1 MEGLSRIIEQVSK
14 EKGIAAESLQE
25 TLEQAMV
32 AAARKVFGL
41 TKDIEAQYNSET
53 DEVEL
58 FEFKTVVEEVDD
70 PDCEI
75 LVAEA
80 RELDP
85 GVMVGDEL
93 GMKMEME
100 SFGRVAAQTAKQV
113 IIQRVR
119 DSEREKVH
127 DAYKD
132 RVGELI
138 TGIVRR
144 FEKGAIIVDL
154 GKTEAVIPSR
164 EQVHSESYR
173 QGDRIQAYILE
184 VARNARG
191 PQIVLS
197 RTHPGLLVK
206 LFEMEVPEIYEG
218 IVTIEAAVREPGA
231 RAKIAVS
238 SRDSDVDPVGA
249 CVGMKGS
256 RVQAVVGELRGE
268 KIDIIP
274 YSMDPARFVCSAI
287 SPAIVTKVIL
297 DEDTRTMELIVP
309 DDMLSLAIGRRGQ
322 NVRLAAQLT
331 GWKIDM
337 HSETKIKEMNEHA
350 RSELAL
356 VGGLTEDHR
365 ELLIRYGFR
374 TIVDVADAEL
384 DDLMDTLNI
393 TEEQVQIVVD
403 SADDILTE
411 RLKIEIERKEENV
424 RRVAAGLPTLEE
436 EERKARIAEER
447 RVENERRAA
456 EGLPSLEEE
465 EAAMAIAEAE
475 MAAMAAKAEQEAAE
489 AALLGESADAA
500 LATAEEGSD
509 EVPTEVVVAAVEE
522 PTTSEE
528 APSEEASTEE
538 APTEEASAEE
548 AAPELEAST
557 EEASTDAPSTEEA
570 APALEAESVLNEV
583 SPEADEAT
591 EESAPEETPE
601 GELQEG

>member
-1 MEGLSRIIEQVSK
+1 MMEGLSRIIEQVSK
-14 EKGIAAESLQE
+14 EKGIAAESLRE

-32 AAARKVFGL
+32 AAARKVYGL
-41 TKDIEAQYNSET
+41 TKDIEAQYNAET
-53 DEVEL
+53 DEVDL
-58 FEFKTVVEEVDD
+58 FEFKTVVEEVED

-80 RELDP
+80 REMDP
-85 GVMVGDEL
+85 GVMIGDEL
-93 GMKMEME
+93 GMKMETA

-132 RVGELI
+132 RVSELI

-206 LFEMEVPEIYEG
+206 LFELEVPEIYEN

-256 RVQAVVGELRGE
+256 RVQAVVAELRGE

-274 YSMDPARFVCSAI
+274 FSMDPARFVCSAI

-350 RSELAL
+350 REELL
-356 VGGLTEDHR
+356 LIEGLNDTHR
-365 ELLIRYGFR
+365 ELLIRFGFR
-374 TIVDVADAEL
+374 TIEDVADAEM
-384 DDLMDTLNI
+384 DDLMDTLTL
-393 TEEQVQIVVD
+393 TEEQVQAVLD
-403 SADDILTE
+403 SADDVLTE
-411 RLKIEIERKEENV
+411 RLKLAIARKEENV
-424 RRVAAGLPTLEE
+424 IRVAAGLPTIEE
-436 EERKARIAEER
+436 EERVVREAEER

-465 EAAMAIAEAE
+465 EI
-475 MAAMAAKAEQEAAE
+475 AMAAAAADLAALAAAAE
-489 AALLGESADAA
+489 AAALEGPGVEQEAIEDVAADEDAA
-500 LATAEEGSD
+500 SNEPAVDESIAAEPEDNDAEPEVEEAAGEATAEI
-509 EVPTEVVVAAVEE
+509 A
-522 PTTSEE
+522 
-528 APSEEASTEE
+528 
-538 APTEEASAEE
+538 
-548 AAPELEAST
+548 
-557 EEASTDAPSTEEA
+557 
-570 APALEAESVLNEV
+570 
-583 SPEADEAT
+583 
-591 EESAPEETPE
+591 PE
-601 GELQEG
+601 GESQED